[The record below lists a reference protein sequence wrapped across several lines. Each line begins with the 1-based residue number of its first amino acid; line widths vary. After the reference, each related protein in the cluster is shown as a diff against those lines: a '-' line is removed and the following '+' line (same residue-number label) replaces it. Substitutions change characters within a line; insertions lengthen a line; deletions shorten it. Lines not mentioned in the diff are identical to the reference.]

1 MEKTVKEK
9 MYLNGEEFLIMIEL
23 SKSSEN
29 YASRELFCDQNKQWL
44 DNVIKISKNYN
55 WKLVLEKDNVEKE
68 IYTYSFKTTKANKW
82 INDRVIRINLNYD
95 FMEKFEIMKEGNP
108 LNQFTRK
115 YNLGATDT
123 LYMVSQGNINILV
136 KSKFDCKNIE
146 EEILMKDEYN
156 CDNNKYVFQLLEVND
171 YSIKYLVYYNDDANY
186 KFSSLIFE
194 LDLPKDIDKKLTQF
208 KKDKNRVNPKIKSYN
223 NLLSVN
229 G

>member
-29 YASRELFCDQNKQWL
+29 YATRELLCDENKQWL

-55 WKLVLEKDNVEKE
+55 WKLVLEKDDVEKG
-68 IYTYSFKTTKANKW
+68 IYTYSFKTTKPNKW
-82 INDRVIRINLNYD
+82 VNNMYIKIKLNYD

-123 LYMVSQGNINILV
+123 LYMVSQGNTNILV
-136 KSKFDCKNIE
+136 KNKFDCKNIE

>member
-1 MEKTVKEK
+1 MEKIEKEK
-9 MYLNGEEFLIMIEL
+9 MYLNGEDFLIMIEL

-29 YASRELFCDQNKQWL
+29 YASRELFCEENKQWL
-44 DNVIKISKNYN
+44 DNVIKVSKNYN
-55 WKLVLEKDNVEKE
+55 WKFEIEKYNIEKE

-82 INDRVIRINLNYD
+82 INERYIQIKLNYD
-95 FMEKFEIMKEGNP
+95 FMEKFEIMKKSNP

-115 YNLGATDT
+115 YNLGVTDT
-123 LYMVSQGNINILV
+123 LFMVSQGNINILV
-136 KSKFDCKNIE
+136 KNKLDCKNIE

-171 YSIKYLVYYNDDANY
+171 NSIKYLVYYNDDANY

-208 KKDKNRVNPKIKSYN
+208 KKDKNRVNPKITSYH
-223 NLLSVN
+223 NLVLNS
-229 G
+229 

>member
-29 YASRELFCDQNKQWL
+29 YASRELLCDENKQWL

-55 WKLVLEKDNVEKE
+55 WKLVLEKDDVEKG
-68 IYTYSFKTTKANKW
+68 IYLYSFKTTKPNKW
-82 INDRVIRINLNYD
+82 VNNMYIKIKLNYD

-136 KSKFDCKNIE
+136 KNKFDCKNIE

-194 LDLPKDIDKKLTQF
+194 LDLPKDIYKKLTQF